1 MNNRQLLI
9 VDILRL
15 VSGTDPDVLNCLLL
29 IKYICTTPDEEQCW
43 SKAIKCNN
51 GETLWNVIVQEASK
65 ADGHIFSAIKYAID
79 QITPNLLFA
88 SNLAERLCA
97 IAVDEYAL
105 KDIVHLLS
113 NIVDND
119 TLSNVFEYN
128 LAREVWTDSSKSGDF
143 YTPKQV
149 VQLMTELLGIE
160 HGGKVYDPCCGSGAM
175 LCGVA
180 LSHPGK
186 KLLLYGQTLNQ
197 KSFSIC
203 QMNLMLH
210 GLSADLGKCPANTLM
225 EDMHADQ
232 YFDYILTNPPFNSSD
247 WCENDTAIWNAH
259 WLYGLPPRKNAN
271 FAWLQHII
279 SHLSPDG
286 CAVTLL
292 PNGTLTTQNLAE
304 RKIREQ
310 ILLDGWI
317 EAILALPAGLFYGTK
332 IPCCAWIINKSS
344 ARDTVLFVD
353 ARQLDLL
360 GQQEGK
366 KILDILCQY
375 RNGKQLK
382 TTEWY
387 AVASIAEI
395 AQKHY
400 VLSPNLYTLPKEL
413 SLPSLEQISEEFNTS
428 VDILC
433 NRIPTSPLCESIKKW
448 KTKSVPKDWNEV
460 YLSDLYNIF
469 GGVCAKKDAFGR
481 GTPMVDVKT
490 VIHHMFLPETLPACV
505 ELPDGAAP
513 KYYIKCGDVL
523 LNRTSE
529 TIEELA
535 CCSVALKDQDAVY
548 GAYLK
553 RLRPI
558 KDDRVDPRY
567 IAAYFRS
574 KIYRQEI
581 ERVSFVYTTRASIN
595 LHQLSM
601 IRLYYPSM
609 TWQCAIG
616 ETLSSVI
623 RFSQKHQDKEI
634 DELIN
639 RFIEVFIEKF
649 ITYPILLFRRDVTND
664 DTIGTNEI
672 GSSLY
677 HE

>member
-1 MNNRQLLI
+1 MNDGQLLT
-9 VDILRL
+9 VDMLRL
-15 VSGTDPDVLNCLLL
+15 VSGTNPDVLNCLLL
-29 IKYICTTPDEEQCW
+29 IKHICTTPDEEQCW
-43 SKAIKCNN
+43 SKVLKCNN
-51 GETLWNVIVQEASK
+51 GETLWNMIVQEANK
-65 ADGHIFSAIKYAID
+65 TDGHIFSAAKYVID
-79 QITPNLLFA
+79 QIKSNLLFA
-88 SNLAERLCA
+88 ANLVEHLYTV
-97 IAVDEYAL
+97 AVDEYTL
-105 KDIVHLLS
+105 KAIVHLLS
-113 NIVDND
+113 NISADND
-119 TLSNVFEYN
+119 TLSSVFEYN
-128 LAREVWTDSSKSGDF
+128 LAREVWTNSPNSGDF

-175 LCGVA
+175 LCGAA

-197 KSFSIC
+197 DAFSIC
-203 QMNLMLH
+203 QMNLLLH
-210 GLSADLGKCPANTLM
+210 GLSADLGKCPANTLL
-225 EDMHADQ
+225 EDMHAGQ

-247 WCENDTAIWNAH
+247 WCENDTENWNAH
-259 WLYGLPPRKNAN
+259 WQYGRPPRKNAN
-271 FAWLQHII
+271 YAWLQHII
-279 SHLSPDG
+279 SHLIPNG
-286 CAVTLL
+286 RAVTLL

-304 RKIREQ
+304 REIRKQ
-310 ILLDGWI
+310 ILLEGWI

-332 IPCCAWIINKSS
+332 IPCCAWVINKSS
-344 ARDTVLFVD
+344 AHDTVLFVD
-353 ARQLDLL
+353 ARQLDFL
-360 GQQEGK
+360 GQQDGK
-366 KILDILCQY
+366 KISDLLCQY
-375 RNGKQLK
+375 RNDKQLE

-395 AQKHY
+395 AQKQY

-413 SLPSLEQISEEFNTS
+413 SLPSLGQISEDFNTS

-448 KTKSVPKDWNEV
+448 KTKSAPKDWNEV
-460 YLSDLYNIF
+460 YLSELYNIF

-490 VIHHMFLPETLPACV
+490 VIHHIFLPETLPAHV
-505 ELPDGAAP
+505 ELPDGDAP
-513 KYYIKCGDVL
+513 KYYIKRGDVL

-529 TIEELA
+529 NIDELA
-535 CCSVALKDQDAVY
+535 CCSVALKDQAAVY

-558 KDDRVDPRY
+558 KDDWVDPRY

-581 ERVSFVYTTRASIN
+581 ERVSFVYTTRANIN

-609 TWQCAIG
+609 TWQHAIG

-623 RFSQKHQDKEI
+623 RFNQEHQDMELGG
-634 DELIN
+634 LIN
-639 RFIEVFIEKF
+639 HFVGTFIEKF
-649 ITYPILLFRRDVTND
+649 ITYPILLFQKGRD
-664 DTIGTNEI
+664 E
-672 GSSLY
+672 
-677 HE
+677 

>member
-1 MNNRQLLI
+1 MNDEQLLI
-9 VDILRL
+9 VNKLNR
-15 VSGTDPDVLNCLLL
+15 VSGIDPDMLNCLLL
-29 IKYICTTPDEEQCW
+29 IKYIFTTPDEEQCW
-43 SKAIKCNN
+43 SKEIKSNN
-51 GETLWNVIVQEASK
+51 GETLWNMIVQEASK
-65 ADGHIFSAIKYAID
+65 TDGHIFSAIKYAID
-79 QITPNLLFA
+79 QITPNLLFVTD
-88 SNLAERLCA
+88 LAERLCSV
-97 IAVDEYAL
+97 AVDENAL

-113 NIVDND
+113 NISTESD
-119 TLSNVFEYN
+119 TLSSIFEYN
-128 LAREVWTDSSKSGDF
+128 LAREVRTSSSNSGDF

-149 VQLMTELLGIE
+149 VQLMTALLGIE
-160 HGGKVYDPCCGSGAM
+160 HGGKVYDPCCGSGSM

-186 KLLLYGQTLNQ
+186 KLQLYGQTLDQ
-197 KSFSIC
+197 ESFSIC

-210 GLSADLGKCPANTLM
+210 GLSADLGRYPANTLL

-232 YFDYILTNPPFNSSD
+232 YFDYILTNPQFNSSD
-247 WCENDTAIWNAH
+247 WCENGTANRNVH
-259 WLYGLPPRKNAN
+259 WQYGCPPQKNAN

-279 SHLSPDG
+279 SHLSPNG
-286 CAVTLL
+286 CAVILL
-292 PNGTLTTQNLAE
+292 PNGTLTTQNLTE
-304 RKIREQ
+304 REIRKQ

-332 IPCCAWIINKSS
+332 IPCCAWIISSAS
-344 ARDTVLFVD
+344 ARDTVLFID

-360 GQQEGK
+360 GQQDGK
-366 KILDILCQY
+366 KISDLLSQY
-375 RNGKQLK
+375 RNGKRLE

-387 AVASIAEI
+387 SVASIAEI

-413 SLPSLEQISEEFNTS
+413 SLPSLEQISEDFNTS

-433 NRIPTSPLCESIKKW
+433 NRISASSLCESIKKW
-448 KTKSVPKDWNEV
+448 KTKSIPKDWNEV
-460 YLSDLYNIF
+460 YLSELYNIF

-490 VIHHMFLPETLPACV
+490 VIHHMFLPETLPARV
-505 ELPDGAAP
+505 ELPDGDAP
-513 KYYIKCGDVL
+513 KYYIKRGDVL

-529 TIEELA
+529 TIDELA
-535 CCSVALKDQDAVY
+535 CCSVALKDQAAVY

-558 KDDRVDPRY
+558 KEDWVDPRY
-567 IAAYFRS
+567 MAAYFRS

-581 ERVSFVYTTRASIN
+581 ERVSFVYTTRANIN

-609 TWQCAIG
+609 TWQHAIG

-623 RFSQKHQDKEI
+623 RFNQEYQNVELN
-634 DELIN
+634 ELIN
-639 RFIEVFIEKF
+639 RFIEAFIEKF
-649 ITYPILLFRRDVTND
+649 ITYPILLFQKGRDQ
-664 DTIGTNEI
+664 
-672 GSSLY
+672 
-677 HE
+677 